1 MTATRSEP
9 QRSAQDL
16 IFDLAQ
22 DRIAGLRADARH
34 VPAVDPERGTVRPL
48 MARSR
53 DAVAAWLIGM
63 GRAVASDDQLDGRA
77 VRS

>member
-34 VPAVDPERGTVRPL
+34 VPAADPVRRTERPFV
-48 MARSR
+48 ARFR
-53 DAVAAWLIGM
+53 DAVAAWLIGL
-63 GRAVASDDQLDGRA
+63 GRAVASDDQLGGRA